1 MAATCVGAV
10 VDDERLWRDCLRNCF
25 GRSSTAIK
33 AAQLHDDITCL
44 SRGLKPALL
53 LDYIRPDARA
63 LQQFLHSLSRHGIA
77 LPYHELAILSFNQDV
92 FLTHVPTLN
101 RISGRTIKF
110 MNISGAQRGENR
122 ESMTMLDEDHSS
134 VLEHQIK
141 NWFDA
146 VVSSLPSSEE
156 GYPVISEIE
165 ACPVN
170 LCSLYG
176 WLVGYPVVYWFNEG
190 SDGNLDNVEL
200 SLWTVNARNRNETEP
215 CLLLGNVSTPSPKL
229 VVSVSAVHVSGLLFL
244 VNVVELD
251 YDRIKTE
258 FTQVK

>member
-77 LPYHELAILSFNQDV
+77 LPYHQLAILSINQDV

-110 MNISGAQRGENR
+110 MNISGAQRGE
-122 ESMTMLDEDHSS
+122 SMTMLNEDHSS

-141 NWFDA
+141 NWSDA
-146 VVSSLPSSEE
+146 AVSSLPSSEE

-165 ACPVN
+165 ACSVN

-176 WLVGYPVVYWFNEG
+176 WLVGYPVVYWFDERG
-190 SDGNLDNVEL
+190 DYNLDNVEL

-215 CLLLGNVSTPSPKL
+215 CLLLGNVSTPSHKL
-229 VVSVSAVHVSGLLFL
+229 VVPVSAVHVSGLLFR
-244 VNVVELD
+244 VNVVEFRL
-251 YDRIKTE
+251 
-258 FTQVK
+258 